1 MNDEGVAPTIHFGE
15 SKVAVMGLRT
25 GEGRM
30 RQQRAQA
37 ARRYC
42 TEKRPHGDAGFGPMP
57 PISGQRSLQH
67 GNQVARRGREQAKE
81 TMEETKPWEGRRK
94 EKNGHR
100 QRGPIPSEDR
110 PDTYFPDLMYL
121 LYVTLECGL
130 KLTILSR

>member
-57 PISGQRSLQH
+57 PISGQRSLQL

-81 TMEETKPWEGRRK
+81 TMEEPKPWEGRRK
-94 EKNGHR
+94 EKR
-100 QRGPIPSEDR
+100 A
-110 PDTYFPDLMYL
+110 
-121 LYVTLECGL
+121 
-130 KLTILSR
+130 